1 MFNMPPEL
9 STVPFRILLDELEE
23 FWESEVPRLGEEGA
37 KGWKLWY
44 SSKSYQVPPTPVPL
58 PSSRPDLD
66 PYRGWARQEALLDSL
81 ILLPSRSDDE
91 TSDPHSTVLFSDIR
105 SLLLDIRSRRAME
118 DFRLAW
124 LSFLGLHLPGFHL
137 SASPELDWDDRW
149 NLEFLTKAAMMNSIF
164 PSEGLDRP
172 LLTDAVAGVII
183 GRERQYSS
191 PFGPIRC
198 WGYRVCDALDLSAAE
213 PGKIQRRGLW
223 SQNDIADVNADI
235 VRQTFSSLRVDEE
248 DVDWDTLALAFE
260 LADNPR
266 RCF

>member
-1 MFNMPPEL
+1 MFNIPPEL
-9 STVPFRILLDELEE
+9 STAPFHVLLDELEA
-23 FWESEVPRLGEEGA
+23 FWDSEVPRLGEEGA

-44 SSKSYQVPPTPVPL
+44 SSKTVQIPPASVPL

-66 PYRGWARQEALLDSL
+66 PYRDWARQEALLDSL
-81 ILLPSRSDDE
+81 ILLPSRTDAE

-118 DFRLAW
+118 DFRFVC
-124 LSFLGLHLPGFHL
+124 LSFLGLHLPGLHL
-137 SASPELDWDDRW
+137 SSSPELDWDDRW
-149 NLEFLTKAAMMNSIF
+149 NLEFLTKAAMMNTIF
-164 PSEGLDRP
+164 PSEGLDTP

-191 PFGPIRC
+191 SFCPVRC
-198 WGYRVCDALDLSAAE
+198 WGYGVCDALDLSAAE
-213 PGKIQRRGLW
+213 PGKIQQRGLW
-223 SQNDIADVNADI
+223 SQNNITDVDGNI
-235 VRQTFSSLRVDEE
+235 VRHIFSSLRMGKE
-248 DVDWDTLALAFE
+248 DVEWDSLALAFE